1 MESIINEREAGLV
14 LIWIGIISLICVI
27 LTILTV
33 IRNKKKCDIIV
44 TGRVLDLKNIK
55 GKLYPYVEITV
66 GIVKYRFTHNI
77 SASEKAYIMEKDI
90 DIWIQSDNPKKGYHI
105 LPNDFNIEKRVVII
119 LMALSILMIIPGLYI
134 YY

>member
-14 LIWIGIISLICVI
+14 LIWLGIISLICVI

-44 TGRVLDLKNIK
+44 TGRVLDFKNIK

-105 LPNDFNIEKRVVII
+105 LPNDFNIEKRIVII
-119 LMALSILMIIPGLYI
+119 LVALSMLLIIPGLYI

>member
-14 LIWIGIISLICVI
+14 LVWLGIISLICVI

-77 SASEKAYIMEKDI
+77 SVSEKAYIMEKDI

-105 LPNDFNIEKRVVII
+105 LPNDFNIEKKIVII
-119 LMALSILMIIPGLYI
+119 LVALSMLLIIPGLYI

>member
-14 LIWIGIISLICVI
+14 LIWLGIISLICVI

-105 LPNDFNIEKRVVII
+105 LPNDFNIEKKIVII
-119 LMALSILMIIPGLYI
+119 LVALSMLLIIPGLYI